1 MIKLAIV
8 GRPNV
13 GKSSLFNA
21 ILKKRVSIISDEE
34 GVTRDRIY
42 AKATHQNKSFTLIDT
57 GGIDLKS
64 NISFKEDIKIQAMIA
79 IQEADVIVLV
89 VDKKIGLTALDQEV
103 AEFLLKS
110 KKKILLAV
118 NKIDNRDKN
127 TPFYEFSKLAIKDMV
142 LVSALRNFQI
152 DLLLEKALK
161 GFELDDIKEK
171 ETLKVALIG
180 RPNVG
185 KSTLFNALMN
195 NDRAII
201 SSIAGTTRDSFDEE
215 IIINDKSY
223 TFIDTAGLKRKN
235 KEKTVIE
242 KFSHMRTVDSIK
254 KADICLMLVDA
265 KEGITFQDKKILKT
279 IEENQKSAII
289 LINKYDELK
298 DIKEELYL
306 KEIQK
311 ELSYYPAL
319 IISAL
324 EKKGLN
330 KIFEYLDIVENNRKI
345 SLSTPVINKFLKDI
359 YKKYNPAVINGKRL
373 KIYYATQLDINPAKF
388 IMFVN
393 YPDLMQE
400 TYKKYILNNL
410 RKSFSFLGSPIIFSI
425 MKKPQKEYSFSKKQ
439 NNTFKK

>member
-42 AKATHQNKSFTLIDT
+42 AIATHQKKAFTLIDT

-89 VDKKIGLTALDQEV
+89 VDKKVGVTALDLDI
-103 AEFLLKS
+103 AKFLLKS
-110 KKKILLAV
+110 KKKIVLAI
-118 NKIDNRDKN
+118 NKVDNRDKN
-127 TPFYEFSKLAIKDMV
+127 ELTYAFSKLAIKDTV

-152 DLLLEKALK
+152 DLLLATALK
-161 GFELDDIKEK
+161 GFELEEIKEK
-171 ETLKVALIG
+171 ETLNVALIG

-195 NDRAII
+195 DEGRAII
-201 SSIAGTTRDSFDEE
+201 SSVAGTTRDSFDQEL
-215 IIINDKSY
+215 IVNDKSY
-223 TFIDTAGLKRKN
+223 TFIDTAGLRRKN
-235 KEKTVIE
+235 KEKTVVE
-242 KFSHMRTVDSIK
+242 KFSHIRTVDSIK
-254 KADICLMLVDA
+254 RADICLMLMDA

-279 IEENQKSAII
+279 IEQNQKSAII

-298 DIKEELYL
+298 SVRQEHYL

-311 ELSYYPAL
+311 DLSYYPAL

-324 EKKGLN
+324 NKKGLN

-345 SLSTPVINKFLKDI
+345 SLSTPVINKFIRDI
-359 YKKYNPAVINGKRL
+359 YKKYNPAMINGKRL
-373 KIYYATQLDINPAKF
+373 KIYYATQLDNNPAKF

-393 YPDLMQE
+393 YPNLMQE

-410 RKSFSFLGSPIIFSI
+410 RKSFSFLGSPIIFNI
-425 MKKPQKEYSFSKKQ
+425 MKKPQKEYSFSKK
-439 NNTFKK
+439 